1 MTHYKPKSL
10 CYFTQNTSKLQ
21 KHRFRFHFF
30 PITLIIFSTF
40 TIAPLIASH
49 ANTLQTHWYTVL
61 NPSSKMNISP
71 LLSWSLSHS
80 FHHQQ
85 LQSKVVSMC
94 LFLHR
99 QQSSAVVIIPCHR
112 MLLSFSCA
120 IPSPSAHVLDCWIT
134 FASALHNY

>member
-85 LQSKVVSMC
+85 LQSKVSMR
-94 LFLHR
+94 LFLHK
-99 QQSSAVVIIPCHR
+99 QQSLVGLVCIR
-112 MLLSFSCA
+112 MLLSFSCP
-120 IPSPSAHVLDCWIT
+120 ILSPTVHVLDCRIT
-134 FASALHNY
+134 SASAVYNF